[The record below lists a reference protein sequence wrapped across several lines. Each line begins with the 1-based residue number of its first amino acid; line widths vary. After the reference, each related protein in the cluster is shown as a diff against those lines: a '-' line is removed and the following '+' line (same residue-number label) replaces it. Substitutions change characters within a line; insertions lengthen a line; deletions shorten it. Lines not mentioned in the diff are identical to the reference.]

1 MQETWVRCLGPEDPL
16 EKEMATH
23 SSTFA
28 FATKFNLEWLT
39 PYLFSFGFFC
49 LCISDTNSRGM
60 LLKTIFFM
68 PLVHEILLQ
77 WYCIFDDLWSVFFYN
92 FKITTILFLLN
103 IIEIYFGFFFLPT
116 MSNLT
121 TNCCHFSASSIIFI
135 SISIK

>member
-1 MQETWVRCLGPEDPL
+1 MGFPGCSEGKASACNAGDLGSMPGSGRSPGEGNGNPL
-16 EKEMATH
+16 HTL
-23 SSTFA
+23 A

-103 IIEIYFGFFFLPT
+103 IIEIYFGFFFYPLC
-116 MSNLT
+116 L
-121 TNCCHFSASSIIFI
+121 I
-135 SISIK
+135 